1 MREYSILIGGRA
13 GEGIRLAG
21 LMIAKLFNQLGYR
34 IFVYEDYPS
43 LIKGGHNFS
52 IIRASPKKILAHQEK
67 VDILIALNQETIE
80 QHYWRIKKDGL
91 IIFDSNSVKARG
103 VGIPLK
109 ETTERHKLP
118 QIAKNT
124 AAFGA
129 FASILGINFSLV
141 KKVIKNSIEKR
152 GAENIELAKEA
163 YQQVKKIG
171 QFLKLSALKKSPSPL
186 LTGNEAIA
194 LGAIK
199 AGLKLYIAYPM
210 TPATTI
216 LHYLAKNQ
224 ENFNLLTI
232 QPENEIAAIGLAQGA
247 SYAGIKNMIGTSGGG
262 FALMVEHLSLAGQA
276 EIPTVVVLS
285 QRPGPATGLP
295 TYTAQ
300 GDLFFA
306 LFAGHGEFPKIV
318 LAPGDPE
325 EAFYLSGQALNLAW
339 KFQVPVIILSDKHLS
354 ESTFSTEIN
363 ERKIIEED
371 FKRWKKNGEYKRYA
385 MTADGVSPLTFPGD
399 KKAII
404 KSNSYNHDEYGIT
417 TEEIEF
423 VNKAK
428 EKRLKKL
435 KTIENYLKKKE
446 TIKIYGNKKSKTAL
460 ITWGSTKGVVKE
472 VGENLN
478 LKVIQPLYLSPL
490 PVWELKKHLKGVK
503 KIISVEVNTT
513 GQLSR
518 LLKCYGFQSD
528 KMILKS
534 DGRPFTLDE
543 LEEKIKKIIL

>member
-67 VDILIALNQETIE
+67 VDILIALNQEAIE
-80 QHYWRIKKDGL
+80 QHYWRIKKEGL

-109 ETTERHKLP
+109 EITERHKLP

-124 AAFGA
+124 AAFGV
-129 FASILGINFSLV
+129 FASTLGINFSLV

-300 GDLFFA
+300 SDLFFA

-371 FKRWKKNGEYKRYA
+371 FKYWKKNGEYKRYA

-399 KKAII
+399 KRAII
-404 KSNSYNHDEYGIT
+404 KSNSYTHDEYGIT
-417 TEEIEF
+417 TEEIES

-428 EKRLKKL
+428 DKRLKKL

-472 VGENLN
+472 IGENLN

-503 KIISVEVNTT
+503 KIISVEVNAT